1 MKQGKRWIA
10 LMLALAMCL
19 SVLPASVLATELGSE
34 AEVTEVA
41 APEDSSEAAEVEEPQ
56 AAETEEPDEEPVEDV
71 SPSTMAATSGKC
83 GKNVTWKLDSKGTL
97 TISGKGEMAYWYSDD
112 VVPWYKNRKKI
123 VSVVIKNGVTNVGEH
138 AFWNCSKLNSVTL
151 PDSVTSIGYGAFFS
165 CRKLGKIT
173 IPQNVTSI
181 GDLAF
186 YSCSNLTKVNIPSKV
201 TYIGEEG
208 IFNFCNKLTSISV
221 ESGNKVYASQDGV
234 LYNKEKS
241 ILICYPAGIK
251 SSNVI
256 ILNGVK
262 EVGSGAFLGCSNITG
277 IDIPDSVTVISDDAF
292 CRCTNLKR
300 IVIPD
305 SITNVGDCAFY
316 GCEKLTQIYFQGTA
330 PDISEG
336 PGYNT
341 MGRWGTFTNL
351 TATAYYPENDPTWTS
366 DKRKNYGG
374 NITWKTWNP
383 NKTGKVVSLTYSSGG
398 KTATDGVVEHDFYFD
413 DAFFYKSNEVYH
425 NDLAVMS
432 LGLELTAF
440 SHPKYDKQYT
450 AMLQNNER
458 AENLK
463 NAYSD
468 LGFYHDEYYYYNT
481 PLSDNSNKVA
491 FSFARKEIT
500 NGTDTDTL
508 VAVVLRGG
516 GYGAE
521 WASNFYVE
529 NAGNSAGFND
539 AAERVLKELRKY
551 LLIGNVKGEVK
562 LWIVGYSR
570 AAATANILAHYINKD
585 IQEDG
590 VLDESSRK
598 ISSANVYA
606 YTFATPNGYRVAD
619 NDGTCDNNIMNVVSD
634 NDLVPRVPLKQW
646 GFSKYGRTYTIT
658 TAANQYAAKRFGV
671 LTGQS
676 LTCYNARSKLENLMY
691 NVSKELPGT
700 SEYVPDVQRVIM
712 SALSEL
718 YSTNTLKK
726 RNTMDPIQAVVRAL
740 QNGNLKT
747 TTKLAA
753 VLSKFLNVLLKDQQ
767 AKISHLDI
775 GIAHWPDHYLA
786 WLETGGGRIG
796 EKKKYVD
803 CTESER
809 QTIEDNLRKCFAIYS
824 NSPGVVNNPVFPVTI
839 YAKDIVREYSSKQQ
853 IFSVEASCASN
864 GMVHYVSDNDAIQVD
879 RNNNLVV
886 RKGFIGKATITI
898 TVDETDI
905 YKKATKTITVTVK
918 KASQP
923 IKVSP
928 AKKSYKA
935 LALKKKAKKFNI
947 KVKKAKGK
955 VTCTSNS
962 KSVTVN
968 GKGKVTVS
976 KGIKKGTYKVT
987 VTAAE
992 TSTHAKATQTVVIR
1006 IT

>member
-10 LMLALAMCL
+10 LMLVLAMCL
-19 SVLPASVLATELGSE
+19 SVLPANVLATELGSE
-34 AEVTEVA
+34 AETAEVV
-41 APEDSSEAAEVEEPQ
+41 APEDTSEAAEAEEPQ
-56 AAETEEPDEEPVEDV
+56 VAETEEPDEEPVEDV

-83 GKNVTWKLDSKGTL
+83 GKNLTWKLDGKGTL
-97 TISGKGEMAYWYSDD
+97 TISGKGEMYDYFRVA
-112 VVPWYKNRKKI
+112 VPWESHIMKI
-123 VSVVIKNGVTNVGEH
+123 KAIDIKEGVTKIGAG
-138 AFWNCSKLNSVTL
+138 AFEACVVKQLKIPN
-151 PDSVTSIGYGAFFS
+151 SVTSIGEGAFYELGGIKTIKLPSKLKEIGGFTFS
-165 CRKLGKIT
+165 DCYDLTNIT
-173 IPQNVTSI
+173 IPNGVT
-181 GDLAF
+181 
-186 YSCSNLTKVNIPSKV
+186 NIPHYAFKGCYKLSSITISKNV
-201 TYIGEEG
+201 TYIDEG
-208 IFNFCNKLTSISV
+208 AFALCTSLKKITLPEKLDGIGRYVFDGCESLTDIVIPSGVTGIS
-221 ESGNKVYASQDGV
+221 
-234 LYNKEKS
+234 
-241 ILICYPAGIK
+241 
-251 SSNVI
+251 
-256 ILNGVK
+256 
-262 EVGSGAFLGCSNITG
+262 SGAFDGCN
-277 IDIPDSVTVISDDAF
+277 
-292 CRCTNLKR
+292 RLNK
-300 IVIPD
+300 
-305 SITNVGDCAFY
+305 
-316 GCEKLTQIYFQGTA
+316 IYFEGNA
-330 PDISEG
+330 PFIAEG
-336 PGYNT
+336 NHRDVGSFA
-341 MGRWGTFTNL
+341 GV

-366 DKRKNYGG
+366 DKRKDYGG

-383 NKTGKVVSLTYSSGG
+383 NKTGKVISLTYSSGG

-425 NDLAVMS
+425 NDLAIMS

-450 AMLQNNER
+450 APLQNNER

-500 NGTDTDTL
+500 NGKDTDTL

-529 NAGNSAGFND
+529 NTGNSAGFND

-658 TAANQYAAKRFGV
+658 TAANKYASKRFGV

-676 LTCYNARSKLENLMY
+676 LTCYNARDKLENLMY
-691 NVSKELPGT
+691 NVSKELPST
-700 SEYVPDVQRVIM
+700 NEYVPDVQRVIM

-786 WLETGGGRIG
+786 WLETGGGRTG

-935 LALKKKAKKFNI
+935 SALKKKAKRFNI

-955 VTCTSNS
+955 VTYTSNS
-962 KSVTVN
+962 KNVTVN

-992 TSTHAKATQTVVIR
+992 TSTYAKATQTVVIR

>member
-1 MKQGKRWIA
+1 M
-10 LMLALAMCL
+10 
-19 SVLPASVLATELGSE
+19 
-34 AEVTEVA
+34 
-41 APEDSSEAAEVEEPQ
+41 
-56 AAETEEPDEEPVEDV
+56 
-71 SPSTMAATSGKC
+71 
-83 GKNVTWKLDSKGTL
+83 
-97 TISGKGEMAYWYSDD
+97 
-112 VVPWYKNRKKI
+112 
-123 VSVVIKNGVTNVGEH
+123 
-138 AFWNCSKLNSVTL
+138 
-151 PDSVTSIGYGAFFS
+151 
-165 CRKLGKIT
+165 
-173 IPQNVTSI
+173 
-181 GDLAF
+181 
-186 YSCSNLTKVNIPSKV
+186 
-201 TYIGEEG
+201 
-208 IFNFCNKLTSISV
+208 
-221 ESGNKVYASQDGV
+221 
-234 LYNKEKS
+234 
-241 ILICYPAGIK
+241 
-251 SSNVI
+251 
-256 ILNGVK
+256 
-262 EVGSGAFLGCSNITG
+262 
-277 IDIPDSVTVISDDAF
+277 
-292 CRCTNLKR
+292 
-300 IVIPD
+300 
-305 SITNVGDCAFY
+305 
-316 GCEKLTQIYFQGTA
+316 
-330 PDISEG
+330 
-336 PGYNT
+336 
-341 MGRWGTFTNL
+341 
-351 TATAYYPENDPTWTS
+351 
-366 DKRKNYGG
+366 
-374 NITWKTWNP
+374 
-383 NKTGKVVSLTYSSGG
+383 SLTYSSGG

-551 LLIGNVKGEVK
+551 LLIGNVKGEIK

-590 VLDESSRK
+590 VLDESSRN
-598 ISSANVYA
+598 IPSANVYA

-619 NDGTCDNNIMNVVSD
+619 SDGTCDNNIMNIVSD

-700 SEYVPDVQRVIM
+700 SEYVPDVQRMIM

-918 KASQP
+918 KASQS

-935 LALKKKAKKFNI
+935 SALKKKAKKFNI

>member
-34 AEVTEVA
+34 AETTEVA
-41 APEDSSEAAEVEEPQ
+41 APEDSSEATEAEEPQ
-56 AAETEEPDEEPVEDV
+56 AAETEEPDEAPVEDV

-83 GKNVTWKLDSKGTL
+83 GKNVTWKLDRKGTL
-97 TISGKGEMAYWYSDD
+97 TISGKGAMYDYFRVA
-112 VVPWYKNRKKI
+112 VPWESHIMKI
-123 VSVVIKNGVTNVGEH
+123 KAIDIKEGVTKIGAGAFEACVVKQLKIPNSVTSIREGAFSELGGIKTIKLPSKLKEIGDFTFSDCYDLTNIMIPNGVTNIPH
-138 AFWNCSKLNSVTL
+138 YAFKGCYKLSSITISKNVIDIDEGAFALCTSLKKITL
-151 PDSVTSIGYGAFFS
+151 PE
-165 CRKLGKIT
+165 KLGG
-173 IPQNVTSI
+173 I
-181 GDLAF
+181 GRYVFDGCE
-186 YSCSNLTKVNIPSKV
+186 SLTDIVIPSGV
-201 TYIGEEG
+201 T
-208 IFNFCNKLTSISV
+208 
-221 ESGNKVYASQDGV
+221 GV
-234 LYNKEKS
+234 S
-241 ILICYPAGIK
+241 
-251 SSNVI
+251 
-256 ILNGVK
+256 
-262 EVGSGAFLGCSNITG
+262 SGAFDGCNRL
-277 IDIPDSVTVISDDAF
+277 DKV
-292 CRCTNLKR
+292 
-300 IVIPD
+300 
-305 SITNVGDCAFY
+305 
-316 GCEKLTQIYFQGTA
+316 YFEGNA
-330 PDISEG
+330 PFISEG
-336 PGYNT
+336 NHRDVGSFA
-341 MGRWGTFTNL
+341 GV

-366 DKRKNYGG
+366 DKRKDYGG

-539 AAERVLKELRKY
+539 AAEQVLKELRKY

-619 NDGTCDNNIMNVVSD
+619 SDGTCDNNIMNVVSD

-676 LTCYNARSKLENLMY
+676 LTCYNARDKLENLMY
-691 NVSKELPGT
+691 NVSKKLPST
-700 SEYVPDVQRVIM
+700 NEYVPDVQRVIM

-753 VLSKFLNVLLKDQQ
+753 VLSEFLNVLLKDQQ

-898 TVDETDI
+898 TVDETDT

-935 LALKKKAKKFNI
+935 SALKKKAKKFNI

-955 VTCTSNS
+955 VTYTSNS

-992 TSTHAKATQTVVIR
+992 TSTYAKVTQTVVIR

>member
-1 MKQGKRWIA
+1 MKQGKRWTA
-10 LMLALAMCL
+10 LMLVLTMCL
-19 SVLPASVLATELGSE
+19 SVLPANVLATELGSE

-56 AAETEEPDEEPVEDV
+56 VTETEEPDEEPVEDV

-97 TISGKGEMAYWYSDD
+97 TISGKGEMKDWSWSSNQS
-112 VVPWYKNRKKI
+112 PWYTYRKKI
-123 VSVVIKNGVTNVGEH
+123 VSVVIKNGVKNIGSD
-138 AFWNCSKLNSVTL
+138 AFEECTKLTKVSIPDSVTKIGMSAFDGCSKLKSVSL
-151 PDSVTSIGYGAFFS
+151 PAGITCIEGATFSGCSSLTTVKIPDKVTDIYQMAFSGCTSLTSLVLSKNLDYIGEGAFYNCTSLKKVELPEKLSYISRLAFSHCSGLTRITVPASVTSIGLDALN
-165 CRKLGKIT
+165 CGK
-173 IPQNVTSI
+173 
-181 GDLAF
+181 
-186 YSCSNLTKVNIPSKV
+186 NLKKIYFKGNAPDVSKKW
-201 TYIGEEG
+201 YEDGG
-208 IFNFCNKLTSISV
+208 IL
-221 ESGNKVYASQDGV
+221 DGV
-234 LYNKEKS
+234 
-241 ILICYPAGIK
+241 
-251 SSNVI
+251 
-256 ILNGVK
+256 
-262 EVGSGAFLGCSNITG
+262 
-277 IDIPDSVTVISDDAF
+277 
-292 CRCTNLKR
+292 
-300 IVIPD
+300 
-305 SITNVGDCAFY
+305 
-316 GCEKLTQIYFQGTA
+316 
-330 PDISEG
+330 
-336 PGYNT
+336 
-341 MGRWGTFTNL
+341 

-366 DKRKNYGG
+366 DKRKDYGG

-551 LLIGNVKGEVK
+551 LLIGNVKGEIK

-619 NDGTCDNNIMNVVSD
+619 SDGTCDNNIMNIVSD

-700 SEYVPDVQRVIM
+700 SEYVPDVQRMIM

-918 KASQP
+918 KASQS

-935 LALKKKAKKFNI
+935 SALKKKAKKFNI

-992 TSTHAKATQTVVIR
+992 TSTHATATQTVVIR

>member
-1 MKQGKRWIA
+1 
-10 LMLALAMCL
+10 MLALAMCL
-19 SVLPASVLATELGSE
+19 SVLPANVLATELGSE
-34 AEVTEVA
+34 TEAAESV
-41 APEDSSEAAEVEEPQ
+41 APEDTSEVVEVEEPQ
-56 AAETEEPDEEPVEDV
+56 ATETEEPDEEPVEDV

-83 GKNVTWKLDSKGTL
+83 GKNLTWKLDSKGTL
-97 TISGKGEMAYWYSDD
+97 TISGKGEMWNYKYGA
-112 VVPWYKNRKKI
+112 PWYENRTKI
-123 VSVVIKNGVTNVGEH
+123 VSIVIKNGVTSVGEY
-138 AFWNCSKLNSVTL
+138 AFYNCYRVQSVTMAKSITKIGRDAFSGCNMSSITIPNAVTKIDTCVFANCYWLKNVNLSSNLTEIGLSAFINCSNLESIAIPDKVTKIDKYAFQRCENMTSVTL
-151 PDSVTSIGYGAFFS
+151 PKNLRYIEESAFFDCS
-165 CRKLGKIT
+165 SLKSIE
-173 IPQNVTSI
+173 IPE
-181 GDLAF
+181 
-186 YSCSNLTKVNIPSKV
+186 KVER
-201 TYIGEEG
+201 IGEFAFAADNSTLSQIVFKG
-208 IFNFCNKLTSISV
+208 SV
-221 ESGNKVYASQDGV
+221 
-234 LYNKEKS
+234 
-241 ILICYPAGIK
+241 P
-251 SSNVI
+251 
-256 ILNGVK
+256 
-262 EVGSGAFLGCSNITG
+262 
-277 IDIPDSVTVISDDAF
+277 
-292 CRCTNLKR
+292 
-300 IVIPD
+300 
-305 SITNVGDCAFY
+305 SITDKND
-316 GCEKLTQIYFQGTA
+316 IYSGSFAGV
-330 PDISEG
+330 
-336 PGYNT
+336 
-341 MGRWGTFTNL
+341 

-366 DKRKNYGG
+366 DKRKDYGG
-374 NITWKTWNP
+374 NITWKTWKS
-383 NKTGKVVSLTYSSGG
+383 NKTGKSVSLTYSSGG

-425 NDLAVMS
+425 NDLAIMS

-450 AMLQNNER
+450 APLQNNER

-468 LGFYHDEYYYYNT
+468 LGFYQDEYYYYNT
-481 PLSDNSNKVA
+481 PLSDDSNKVA

-658 TAANQYAAKRFGV
+658 TAANKYASKRFGV

-676 LTCYNARSKLENLMY
+676 LTCYNARDKLENLMY

-700 SEYVPDVQRVIM
+700 NEYVPDVQRVIM

-726 RNTMDPIQAVVRAL
+726 RNTMDPIQAVVKAL

-786 WLETGGGRIG
+786 WLETGGGRTG

-824 NSPGVVNNPVFPVTI
+824 NSPGVINDPVFPVTI

-864 GMVHYVSDNDAIQVD
+864 GVVHYVSDNDAIQVD

-886 RKGFIGKATITI
+886 KKGFIGKATITI

-905 YKKATKTITVTVK
+905 YKKATKTITVTIT

-935 LALKKKAKKFNI
+935 SALKKKAKKFNI

-955 VTCTSNS
+955 VTYTSNS

-992 TSTHAKATQTVVIR
+992 TSTYAKATQTVVIR

>member
-19 SVLPASVLATELGSE
+19 SILPANVLAVELGSE
-34 AEVTEVA
+34 GEATEVV
-41 APEDSSEAAEVEEPQ
+41 ESKDSGEPVEGEPIEVEEAQ
-56 AAETEEPDEEPVEDV
+56 TTEEEETVQEPEKDE

-97 TISGKGEMAYWYSDD
+97 TISGKGEMWNYKYGA
-112 VVPWYKNRKKI
+112 PWRESRTKI
-123 VSVVIKNGVTNVGEH
+123 VSIVIKNGVTSVGEF
-138 AFWNCSKLNSVTL
+138 AFYNCYRVQSVTMAK
-151 PDSVTSIGYGAFFS
+151 SITKIGRDAFS
-165 CRKLGKIT
+165 GCNMRSIT
-173 IPQNVTSI
+173 IPNAVTKIDTCVFANCYWLKNVNLSSNLTEI
-181 GDLAF
+181 GISAF
-186 YSCSNLTKVNIPSKV
+186 INCSNLASIAIPDKV
-201 TYIGEEG
+201 TKIDKYAFQRCENMTNATLPKNLRYIEESAFFDCSSLKSIEIPEKVERIGEFAFAADNSTLSQIVFKG
-208 IFNFCNKLTSISV
+208 SV
-221 ESGNKVYASQDGV
+221 
-234 LYNKEKS
+234 
-241 ILICYPAGIK
+241 P
-251 SSNVI
+251 
-256 ILNGVK
+256 
-262 EVGSGAFLGCSNITG
+262 
-277 IDIPDSVTVISDDAF
+277 
-292 CRCTNLKR
+292 
-300 IVIPD
+300 
-305 SITNVGDCAFY
+305 SITDKND
-316 GCEKLTQIYFQGTA
+316 IYSGSFA
-330 PDISEG
+330 SV
-336 PGYNT
+336 
-341 MGRWGTFTNL
+341 

-450 AMLQNNER
+450 APLQNNER

-935 LALKKKAKKFNI
+935 SALKKKAKKFNI

-955 VTCTSNS
+955 VTYTSNS

>member
-19 SVLPASVLATELGSE
+19 SVLPANVLATELGSE
-34 AEVTEVA
+34 AETTEVA
-41 APEDSSEAAEVEEPQ
+41 APEDTSETVEAEEPQ
-56 AAETEEPDEEPVEDV
+56 MTETGEPDEDV

-83 GKNVTWKLDSKGTL
+83 GKNVTWKLDRKGTL
-97 TISGKGEMAYWYSDD
+97 TISGKGAMYDYFRVA
-112 VVPWYKNRKKI
+112 VPWESHIMKI
-123 VSVVIKNGVTNVGEH
+123 KAIDIKEGVTKIGAG
-138 AFWNCSKLNSVTL
+138 AFGGYSVKQL
-151 PDSVTSIGYGAFFS
+151 KIPNSVTSIGEGAFSELGGIKTIKLPSKLKKIGDFTFS
-165 CRKLGKIT
+165 DCYDLTNIIIPNGVTNIPHYAFKGCYKLSSITISKNVTDIDEGAFALCTSLKKITLPEKLGG
-173 IPQNVTSI
+173 I
-181 GDLAF
+181 GRYVFDGCE
-186 YSCSNLTKVNIPSKV
+186 SLTDIVIPSGV
-201 TYIGEEG
+201 T
-208 IFNFCNKLTSISV
+208 
-221 ESGNKVYASQDGV
+221 GV
-234 LYNKEKS
+234 S
-241 ILICYPAGIK
+241 
-251 SSNVI
+251 
-256 ILNGVK
+256 
-262 EVGSGAFLGCSNITG
+262 SGAFDGCNRL
-277 IDIPDSVTVISDDAF
+277 DKV
-292 CRCTNLKR
+292 
-300 IVIPD
+300 
-305 SITNVGDCAFY
+305 
-316 GCEKLTQIYFQGTA
+316 YFEGNA
-330 PDISEG
+330 PFISEG
-336 PGYNT
+336 NHRDVGSFA
-341 MGRWGTFTNL
+341 GV

-366 DKRKNYGG
+366 DKRKDYGG

-551 LLIGNVKGEVK
+551 LLIGNVKGEIK

-598 ISSANVYA
+598 ISSVNVYA

-619 NDGTCDNNIMNVVSD
+619 SDGTCDNNIMNVVSD

-676 LTCYNARSKLENLMY
+676 LTCYNARDKLENLMY
-691 NVSKELPGT
+691 NVSKKLPST
-700 SEYVPDVQRVIM
+700 NEYVPDVQRVIM

-753 VLSKFLNVLLKDQQ
+753 VLSEFLNVLLKDQQ

-935 LALKKKAKKFNI
+935 SALKKKAKKFNI

-955 VTCTSNS
+955 VTYTSNS

>member
-1 MKQGKRWIA
+1 
-10 LMLALAMCL
+10 MLALAMCL
-19 SVLPASVLATELGSE
+19 SVLPANVLATELGSE

-56 AAETEEPDEEPVEDV
+56 VTETGEPDEEPVEDV
-71 SPSTMAATSGKC
+71 SPSTMAAMSGKC
-83 GKNVTWKLDSKGTL
+83 GKNVTWKLDRKGTL
-97 TISGKGEMAYWYSDD
+97 TISGKGAMYDYFRVA
-112 VVPWYKNRKKI
+112 VPWESHIMKI
-123 VSVVIKNGVTNVGEH
+123 KAIDIKEGVTKIG
-138 AFWNCSKLNSVTL
+138 AGSFGGYSVKQL
-151 PDSVTSIGYGAFFS
+151 KIPNSVTSIGEGAFS
-165 CRKLGKIT
+165 ELG
-173 IPQNVTSI
+173 
-181 GDLAF
+181 
-186 YSCSNLTKVNIPSKV
+186 
-201 TYIGEEG
+201 
-208 IFNFCNKLTSISV
+208 
-221 ESGNKVYASQDGV
+221 
-234 LYNKEKS
+234 
-241 ILICYPAGIK
+241 GIK
-251 SSNVI
+251 SIKLPSKLKEIGDFTFSDCYDLTNI
-256 ILNGVK
+256 IIPNGVTNIPHYAFK
-262 EVGSGAFLGCSNITG
+262 GCYKLSSITISKNVTDIDEGAFALCTSLKKITLPEKLGGIGKYVFDGCESLTDIVIPSGVTGVSSGAFDGCNRL
-277 IDIPDSVTVISDDAF
+277 DKV
-292 CRCTNLKR
+292 
-300 IVIPD
+300 
-305 SITNVGDCAFY
+305 
-316 GCEKLTQIYFQGTA
+316 YFEGNA
-330 PDISEG
+330 PFISEG
-336 PGYNT
+336 NHRDVGSFA
-341 MGRWGTFTNL
+341 GV

-481 PLSDNSNKVA
+481 PLSDNSNKAA

-529 NAGNSAGFND
+529 NEGNSAGFND

-551 LLIGNVKGEVK
+551 LLIGNVKGEIK

-619 NDGTCDNNIMNVVSD
+619 SDGTCDNNIMNVVSD

-935 LALKKKAKKFNI
+935 SALKKKAKKFNI

-968 GKGKVTVS
+968 GKGKVTVA